1 MKHLT
6 TAFPFSAALR
16 TFAAARDSLHVAVQG
31 PRKDEAGQTLI
42 EYGLILTLVSVTLIA
57 LLLLMAGD
65 LNDFYSGFTDTVHDA
80 VT

>member
-1 MKHLT
+1 VKHPT
-6 TAFPFSAALR
+6 IFPFSVALR
-16 TFAAARDSLHVAVQG
+16 AFVAARDALFVAAQG

-65 LNDFYSGFTDTVHDA
+65 LNDFYGGFTGTIREA